1 MPSRLRLLLPLIALL
16 ALPSSADAA
25 VGGQTGKSKDDVLR
39 YWTDA
44 RMKSAKPKEKA
55 KPGGGGGGKP
65 GAIRSYEPAVYPKEH
80 GKVFFSDGGSNWVCS
95 GTAVTGATRSIV
107 WTAGHCSWSDSGTG
121 PVTNFMF
128 VPAYKDGAAPFG
140 RFASTDIYSSSGWK
154 ASGEFGVDVGA
165 ARVATNETGQ
175 TLAQA
180 VGGRAIAFNQ
190 PRNINYHVIGY
201 PAAGKFNGQRMR
213 ICDTSWLRDDLSTT
227 PDAIGVSCDMT
238 GGSSG
243 GGWLNDA
250 NVLVSN
256 VSYGY
261 SSLKNVLFGPH
272 LEAEAQSVYAAAG

>member
-1 MPSRLRLLLPLIALL
+1 MLRLLTLVAVLL
-16 ALPSSADAA
+16 AVPSSAVAA
-25 VGGQTGKSKDDVLR
+25 VGAQTGKSKDDVLS

-44 RMKSAKPKEKA
+44 RMKAAKPRDKA
-55 KPGGGGGGKP
+55 KPGGGGGATG
-65 GAIRSYEPAVYPKEH
+65 GVRSYEPAVYPKEH

-95 GTAVTGATRSIV
+95 GTAVTGATGSVV
-107 WTAGHCSWSDSGTG
+107 WTAGHCSWSASGSG

-128 VPAYKDGAAPFG
+128 VPAFKDGAAPYG
-140 RFASTDIYSSSGWK
+140 RFAATSIYSATGWK
-154 ASGEFGVDVGA
+154 TSEEYGVDVGA
-165 ARVATNETGQ
+165 ARVATNESGK

-190 PRNINYHVIGY
+190 PRQITYHLIGY

-213 ICDTSWLRDDLSTT
+213 VCDSPWLRDDLSTT
-227 PDAIGVSCDMT
+227 PDAIGVGCDMT

-261 SSLKNVLFGPH
+261 GNLKNVLFGPH
-272 LEAEAQSVYAAAG
+272 LEGEAQSVYAAAAG